1 MLAFSVI
8 KIEQHRAL
16 HGSAGENPAL
26 LRELAAT
33 PHKSATKPRSSSGI
47 TTGIMIARMATASL
61 RRGAACC
68 ARSSLA
74 QSPAIEHPAP
84 SPLVSNFRFRLSTNR
99 AKLNRQIQ
107 GVEHP
112 VTCRK
117 QTAASCSNSQKIKKW
132 KLAFSMPSYACVTN
146 RSASAVSLTPPKA
159 AVTLP
164 HWHLWGRT
172 NLRVS
177 GFAWMIGMIAAAAF
191 ASGCAVSHKTV
202 VKPGD
207 APAKLLTASKD
218 ELIGRYNQQ
227 AQSVTSLNAT
237 VSMKLTAGSAYSGV
251 IEQYHEVNGFILAA
265 KPANIR
271 VIGQAPVV
279 SKNVF
284 DMVSDGSTFH
294 IYIPSKSEFIEGP
307 DNLER
312 QASKPIENL
321 RPQHLIDALLW
332 EPVPAGAPVLFEES
346 SEGTSRFY
354 VLSAIRAPSGEN
366 AKNGSAAGSSWE
378 MARKIWFDRTNLQI
392 ARVENF
398 ASGGKVVSDVHYS
411 NWLSVASPPNAS
423 QASNTATSAE
433 SAMATLTYPH
443 EIAISRPGD
452 DYQLQIDV
460 KKLTVNE
467 PIAADRFVLKQ
478 PPGTKLIHPDEDA
491 KELQK
496 P

>member
-1 MLAFSVI
+1 MRIIGCDLHAR
-8 KIEQHRAL
+8 HRKQ
-16 HGSAGENPAL
+16 S
-26 LRELAAT
+26 
-33 PHKSATKPRSSSGI
+33 
-47 TTGIMIARMATASL
+47 TAS
-61 RRGAACC
+61 G
-68 ARSSLA
+68 S
-74 QSPAIEHPAP
+74 
-84 SPLVSNFRFRLSTNR
+84 
-99 AKLNRQIQ
+99 NRQ
-107 GVEHP
+107 
-112 VTCRK
+112 
-117 QTAASCSNSQKIKKW
+117 KIGKW
-132 KLAFSMPSYACVTN
+132 ALAFSMPSYARVIN
-146 RSASAVSLTPPKA
+146 RFASAVSLTAPKA

-164 HWHLWGRT
+164 HWHSRGRI

-177 GFAWMIGMIAAAAF
+177 GFASIIGIMAAAVF
-191 ASGCAVSHKTV
+191 ACGCAVSHKTV

-251 IEQYHEVNGFILAA
+251 IEQYHEVNGFVLAA

-332 EPVPAGAPVLFEES
+332 EPLPAGEPVLFEEA
-346 SEGTSRFY
+346 SEGTGRFY
-354 VLSAIRAPSGEN
+354 VLTAIRNAGED
-366 AKNGSAAGSSWE
+366 ATKASASGSSHWE
-378 MARKIWFDRTNLQI
+378 ISQKIWFDRTNLQI

-398 ASGGKVVSDVHYS
+398 APGGKVVSDVHYS
-411 NWLSVASPPNAS
+411 NWLSVATTPNAS
-423 QASNTATSAE
+423 QASNTATSAD
-433 SAMATLTYPH
+433 SDMATLTYPR
-443 EIAISRPGD
+443 EVAISRPSD
-452 DYQLQIDV
+452 DYQLQIEV
-460 KKLTVNE
+460 KKLTVDE

-491 KELQK
+491 KEPQK

>member
-1 MLAFSVI
+1 
-8 KIEQHRAL
+8 
-16 HGSAGENPAL
+16 
-26 LRELAAT
+26 
-33 PHKSATKPRSSSGI
+33 
-47 TTGIMIARMATASL
+47 MIARMATASL
-61 RRGAACC
+61 RTGAACC
-68 ARSSLA
+68 ARSSLP
-74 QSPAIEHPAP
+74 QSPAIEHPALERLLA
-84 SPLVSNFRFRLSTNR
+84 SDFRPRFSTNR
-99 AKLNRQIQ
+99 VKLNRQIQ
-107 GVEHP
+107 EVEHP
-112 VTCRK
+112 VTHRK
-117 QTAASCSNSQKIKKW
+117 QTTTSCSNSQKIKKW
-132 KLAFSMPSYACVTN
+132 THAFLMSSWARVTN
-146 RSASAVSLTPPKA
+146 RSVSAVSLTPPKA

-177 GFAWMIGMIAAAAF
+177 GFAWIIGMTAAAAF
-191 ASGCAVSHKTV
+191 ACGCAVSHKTV

-218 ELIGRYNQQ
+218 DLIGRYNQQ

-332 EPVPAGAPVLFEES
+332 EPVQPAAPVLLEEA
-346 SEGTSRFY
+346 SEGTGRYY
-354 VLSAIRAPSGEN
+354 VLTAIRKAGED
-366 AKNGSAAGSSWE
+366 ATKASAAGSSHWE
-378 MARKIWFDRTNLQI
+378 ISQKIWFDRTNLQI
-392 ARVENF
+392 VRVENF

-411 NWLSVASPPNAS
+411 NWLSVAATPNAS
-423 QASNTATSAE
+423 QASNTATSAD

-443 EIAISRPGD
+443 EIAISRPSD
-452 DYQLQIDV
+452 DYQLQITV
-460 KKLTVNE
+460 KKLTVND

-478 PPGTKLIHPDEDA
+478 PPGTKLVHPDEDA
-491 KELQK
+491 KEPQK

>member
-1 MLAFSVI
+1 VEPGISIELTKDDFLGDIAIAFI
-8 KIEQHRAL
+8 
-16 HGSAGENPAL
+16 
-26 LRELAAT
+26 
-33 PHKSATKPRSSSGI
+33 
-47 TTGIMIARMATASL
+47 
-61 RRGAACC
+61 RRGADARPPFGSRTMQRDALVASRMSWRGFERTTQERPPASSFCTVLACPIVTKG
-68 ARSSLA
+68 S
-74 QSPAIEHPAP
+74 Q
-84 SPLVSNFRFRLSTNR
+84 LSANCDR
-99 AKLNRQIQ
+99 LNRQTQEI
-107 GVEHP
+107 EHP
-112 VTCRK
+112 VTYRK
-117 QTAASCSNSQKIKKW
+117 QTPASYSNRQKIKKCPG
-132 KLAFSMPSYACVTN
+132 AFSMSSWARITN
-146 RSASAVSLTPPKA
+146 APLVPASLT
-159 AVTLP
+159 LP
-164 HWHLWGRT
+164 GTPAKFPASGLRGHAK
-172 NLRVS
+172 LRVS
-177 GFAWMIGMIAAAAF
+177 GLGWMVAVMAAAVF
-191 ASGCAVSHKTV
+191 ACGCAVSHKTV

-237 VSMKLTAGSAYSGV
+237 VSMKLIAGSAYSGV

-279 SKNVF
+279 GKNVF
-284 DMVSDGSTFH
+284 DMVSDGDTFH

-307 DNLER
+307 DNLTR

-332 EPVPAGAPVLFEES
+332 EPVPAGVPVLLEEA
-346 SEGTSRFY
+346 SEGASRSY
-354 VLSAIRAPSGEN
+354 VLTAIRAPSGEN
-366 AKNGSAAGSSWE
+366 ATNSGTAGSSDWE
-378 MARKIWFDRTNLQI
+378 IARKIWFDRTNLQI
-392 ARVENF
+392 VRVENF
-398 ASGGKVVSDVHYS
+398 APGGKVVSDVHYL
-411 NWLSVASPPNAS
+411 NWLSIAATPNAS

-443 EIAISRPGD
+443 EIAISRPSD
-452 DYQLQIDV
+452 DYQLHIAV

-491 KELQK
+491 KEPQK